1 MKRRLAAVILLLSSA
16 LILTACDSDLVDAI
30 ESNLPTE
37 GVTLPTLPGGDGDQG
52 GVEGGG
58 AVDSPQPPAQTDE
71 PPTQTEEPP
80 VQTEETPA
88 PTPATDDTE
97 QAASS
102 SVPWWGW
109 LLLVLLAVAIV
120 GLVISSA
127 RRRRNA
133 DSTALAS
140 QADGQLAWVRTA
152 VDDPLVRWRAEQL
165 GLPADQRDVDSDL
178 ARRWAL
184 VDQRVT
190 AAANDLLT
198 IESGSGSDTVKQAAG
213 LLRQAA
219 EAFRGSVDGLAR
231 AVATGDQ
238 SRIATASQALAADTT
253 LVDQGRQ
260 RLRQAAGL

>member
-1 MKRRLAAVILLLSSA
+1 MTRRIAAGILLLSSA
-16 LILTACDSDLVDAI
+16 LVLTACDGDLVDAI

-37 GVTLPTLPGGDGDQG
+37 GVTLPTLPGGGGDQG
-52 GVEGGG
+52 NEGGG
-58 AVDSPQPPAQTDE
+58 AVDTPQPPAQTEE
-71 PPTQTEEPP
+71 PPAQTEEPP
-80 VQTEETPA
+80 PQTEQPPAET
-88 PTPATDDTE
+88 TVTDDTE
-97 QAASS
+97 PTASS

-109 LLLVLLAVAIV
+109 LILVLLGLTIVA
-120 GLVISSA
+120 LVIASA

-133 DSTALAS
+133 SSTALAS

-165 GLPADQRDVDSDL
+165 ALPPEQRDVDSDL

-190 AAANDLLT
+190 SATNDLLT
-198 IESGSGSDTVKQAAG
+198 IESGTGRDTVRQAAG

-238 SRIATASQALAADTT
+238 TRIATASQALTADTT
-253 LVDQGRQ
+253 LLDQGRQ
-260 RLRQAAGL
+260 RLRQAAKL